1 MKRCAMVNSSAEAPT
16 IILAPDSFKGTLSSA
31 EVSAGI
37 KEVLDELM
45 PHANIARII
54 MADGGEGTLSA
65 LASSMPLTI
74 QSNIVMDPLGHPHTA
89 KWGFMP
95 ERKIAVVE
103 MAEASGLTLVNPSQK
118 DPLQATSYGT
128 GELIRAAL
136 DEGATTVLIGIGGS
150 ATNDGGMGVLSALG
164 MRFLDSC
171 GCELPPC
178 GASLAHVSSIDYS
191 ELDARIK
198 QTSFRVM
205 CDVDNPLV
213 GPRGATAVFGPQKGV
228 TDSNFEILEQG
239 MTSYAA
245 LLEKIFGEDVAS
257 MPGAG
262 AAGGLGCALHTFL
275 GAELVSGASCILDLA
290 NFDELLRESSFC
302 ITGEGHLDAQTAGG
316 KAVAVVAE
324 RCAKSQVPCFVIAG
338 GSDATPEDLRTMGLA
353 ALETCDGGGRGH
365 DEALLYPRQT
375 LLEAARRLII
385 RLLNGEFDVPLSV

>member
-45 PHANIARII
+45 PHANVARII

-171 GCELPPC
+171 GCELPPLWC
-178 GASLAHVSSIDYS
+178 I
-191 ELDARIK
+191 AR
-198 QTSFRVM
+198 T
-205 CDVDNPLV
+205 C
-213 GPRGATAVFGPQKGV
+213 
-228 TDSNFEILEQG
+228 
-239 MTSYAA
+239 
-245 LLEKIFGEDVAS
+245 
-257 MPGAG
+257 
-262 AAGGLGCALHTFL
+262 FL
-275 GAELVSGASCILDLA
+275 
-290 NFDELLRESSFC
+290 N
-302 ITGEGHLDAQTAGG
+302 
-316 KAVAVVAE
+316 
-324 RCAKSQVPCFVIAG
+324 
-338 GSDATPEDLRTMGLA
+338 
-353 ALETCDGGGRGH
+353 
-365 DEALLYPRQT
+365 
-375 LLEAARRLII
+375 
-385 RLLNGEFDVPLSV
+385 

>member
-1 MKRCAMVNSSAEAPT
+1 M
-16 IILAPDSFKGTLSSA
+16 
-31 EVSAGI
+31 
-37 KEVLDELM
+37 
-45 PHANIARII
+45 
-54 MADGGEGTLSA
+54 
-65 LASSMPLTI
+65 
-74 QSNIVMDPLGHPHTA
+74 
-89 KWGFMP
+89 
-95 ERKIAVVE
+95 
-103 MAEASGLTLVNPSQK
+103 
-118 DPLQATSYGT
+118 
-128 GELIRAAL
+128 

-324 RCAKSQVPCFVIAG
+324 RCAKFQVPCFVIAG

-353 ALETCDGGGRGH
+353 ALETCDGGGRGMMR
-365 DEALLYPRQT
+365 LCYT
-375 LLEAARRLII
+375 LVKHSL
-385 RLLNGEFDVPLSV
+385 RLLDDSSFVFSMVSLMFLCRSEVKREKMTGLYKGKVRDGTSPKIGDARSSGGPDWCISRIISPWCGCLRLMKEWAGYVPGVLPHSRFGQFRAVWHGIPDSIGRWLFVQQEYGLNLILMHLR